1 MTKDMMSK
9 AYANFCKEKGVEKMN
24 LVEYKS
30 HGNDVPVKDY
40 LLRRA
45 FGSWHRVN
53 SATVKRHPVELAVV
67 APTPTPTPAPTPVVA
82 KKEAAPKK
90 ATPKKAEK

>member
-67 APTPTPTPAPTPVVA
+67 APTHTPTQVVA

>member
-1 MTKDMMSK
+1 MMVKTLSEYFAK
-9 AYANFCKEKGVEKMN
+9 NGGVMD

-45 FGSWHRVN
+45 FGSWTRVL
-53 SATVKRHPVELAVV
+53 SVVKKRYPVQVAVVEKVEEVKKPAPKQKTVKKEVKDVE
-67 APTPTPTPAPTPVVA
+67 
-82 KKEAAPKK
+82 
-90 ATPKKAEK
+90 

>member
-9 AYANFCKEKGVEKMN
+9 AYSNFCKEKGVEKMN

-30 HGNDVPVKDY
+30 HGNDLPVKDY
-40 LLRRA
+40 MLRRA

-53 SATVKRHPVELAVV
+53 SATAKRHPVEIAV
-67 APTPTPTPAPTPVVA
+67 ATPTPTVA
-82 KKEAAPKK
+82 KKETAPKK